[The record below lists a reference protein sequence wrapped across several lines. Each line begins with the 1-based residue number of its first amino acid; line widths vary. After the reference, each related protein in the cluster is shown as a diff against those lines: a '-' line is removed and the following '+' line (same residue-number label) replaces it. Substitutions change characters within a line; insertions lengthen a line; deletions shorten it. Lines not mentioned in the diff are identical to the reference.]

1 VPNPDNYWSTAAEI
15 DHIKN
20 LGTFSEYW
28 KKRPRLLLLERYQY
42 AMSLKA
48 EWGTIDREQA
58 RRAVETEI
66 RACKR
71 EEQKRKEQGG

>member
-1 VPNPDNYWSTAAEI
+1 VNQDQYWNTAAEI
-15 DHIKN
+15 DQIAN

-28 KKRPRLLLLERYQY
+28 KTRPRLVLLERYLD
-42 AMSLKA
+42 AMSLRADWQKINQK
-48 EWGTIDREQA
+48 EVLM
-58 RRAVETEI
+58 AVETEI